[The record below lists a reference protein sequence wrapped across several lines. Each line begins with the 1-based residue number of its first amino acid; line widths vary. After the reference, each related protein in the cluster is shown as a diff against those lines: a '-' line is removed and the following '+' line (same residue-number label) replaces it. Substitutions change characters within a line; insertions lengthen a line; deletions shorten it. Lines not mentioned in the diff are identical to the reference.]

1 MPSRPSPIVSAPMLQ
16 HVAAQAEFS
25 VSYVVLMATAGVLA
39 AVALLTNSV
48 PILVGAMVVAPAF
61 GPLAL
66 IAFALVGRQPPLALS
81 GVWVAGIG
89 LLVATGGAMLTT
101 WLMNVTHVL
110 PPEANLLNK
119 PLLEERVHPGWYSVT
134 AALAGGVAGT
144 IALPKQKTD
153 TQVGVVAALALVPA
167 AAAGGIALLSRD
179 PVRSLGG
186 LGLLGINVGLIV
198 VTGVVTLLVMRPG
211 QHE

>member
-119 PLLEERVHPGWYSVT
+119 PRNLRSTSQPLQSWESHRAPSETEAPVQLRDAEPAI
-134 AALAGGVAGT
+134 AAF
-144 IALPKQKTD
+144 AL
-153 TQVGVVAALALVPA
+153 
-167 AAAGGIALLSRD
+167 
-179 PVRSLGG
+179 
-186 LGLLGINVGLIV
+186 
-198 VTGVVTLLVMRPG
+198 
-211 QHE
+211 